1 MISDLSISY
10 FLDFQ
15 FQKLFPIL
23 QQANILCFL
32 RKKIAKTFLLVIM
45 YYLFANLSYGTILIQ
60 KGAVTLNQ
68 NSSNLAKQFQPK
80 VFQKTMSYR
89 YYIHTY
95 YQVQGSTW
103 SWIFVNWHFGFN
115 FLDEIINKTVEQ
127 KCISEDILRSKN
139 YLILCSKVKAV
150 CSKAKISE

>member
-32 RKKIAKTFLLVIM
+32 RKKIAKIFLLVIM
-45 YYLFANLSYGTILIQ
+45 YQVLVCKSELWNNFNPKGCCYLKPKQLKFGKTI
-60 KGAVTLNQ
+60 
-68 NSSNLAKQFQPK
+68 SAKT
-80 VFQKTMSYR
+80 FQKNHAIQILVHTM
-89 YYIHTY
+89 

-103 SWIFVNWHFGFN
+103 IFVNWHFRFN

-127 KCISEDILRSKN
+127 KCISKDIMRWKN

>member
-23 QQANILCFL
+23 QQANIVCFL

-80 VFQKTMSYR
+80 VFKKTTLYR
-89 YYIHTY
+89 YYSTY
-95 YQVQGSTW
+95 FQVQGST
-103 SWIFVNWHFGFN
+103 WIFVNWHFRFN

-127 KCISEDILRSKN
+127 KCISKDIMRWKN